1 MRSRQKKGTGHR
13 YGFNL
18 TEEQLLKLTWLCAR
32 QRRSQSN
39 MVGVLIEDAYRAEAG
54 TDTAPDDAPGELAA

>member
-1 MRSRQKKGTGHR
+1 MRSRQKKGTAHR

-18 TEEQLLKLTWLCAR
+18 TDEQVLKLNWLCAR

-39 MVGVLIEDAYRAEAG
+39 MVGVLIEDAYRVEAG
-54 TDTAPDDAPGELAA
+54 TDAVPDDALAA